1 MRCPPDCRVC
11 HPGPLEGDVLRKKD
25 VREMQ
30 ADDTDEHNEQN
41 LAGARELVSTCTKH
55 QNITTWPEQPAAL
68 GNKKILG

>member
-1 MRCPPDCRVC
+1 
-11 HPGPLEGDVLRKKD
+11 VLRKKD